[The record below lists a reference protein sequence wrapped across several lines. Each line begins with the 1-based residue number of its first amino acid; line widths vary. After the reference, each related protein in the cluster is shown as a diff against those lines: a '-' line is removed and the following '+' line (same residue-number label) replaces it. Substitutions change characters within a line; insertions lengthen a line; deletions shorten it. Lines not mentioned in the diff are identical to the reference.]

1 MQREFKRICC
11 YNLLAL
17 QAFTCNSDFTKT
29 GKFSGTYKSIPVC
42 LLKPSN
48 EELFEIFTD
57 GMVSVYDKVKDTSME
72 DLTALG
78 VDLFP
83 NGTTISSVRTTVAA
97 NTLFILIKEE
107 DFDKIYNRE

>member
-1 MQREFKRICC
+1 MQRQFKRICC
-11 YNLLAL
+11 YNLLAI

-29 GKFSGTYKSIPVC
+29 GKFSGTYKGIPVC

-48 EELFEIFTD
+48 EEWSEIFTD
-57 GMVSVYDKVKDTSME
+57 EMVSVHDKFKDTSMK
-72 DLTALG
+72 DLAALG
-78 VDLFP
+78 VNLFP
-83 NGTTISSVRTTVAA
+83 NGTTISSVRTAIAA